1 MFTLPRY
8 NKEVEKSGNFM
19 DLETFLQE
27 LGQPVNAGLDAVEP
41 VFIEKLKERLQVVAD
56 HYNETELQQEEQ
68 WLRGF
73 IAAYFAYVQHWVG
86 REAVRFKDVKE
97 FDTAPALKKQA
108 KEVVTELENYI
119 SEFVSC
125 YMHIGRFMTLLREEI
140 RKEEIKAVGDARRIK
155 WTADAGVVIARY
167 RKEKKALL
175 ERMER
180 LGKAR
185 TVLER
190 IEGDFDVVRG
200 GAITLF
206 GGRDK
211 AEPYTRRL
219 FASLRVS
226 DFRKAR
232 KAVQEIVDA
241 KKKFGLDQ
249 KTAKQTQDNLEAG
262 ANRILELMEK
272 EQELLVSEEKK
283 LFLRP
288 IETDIA
294 YNNDIKELQKIKAF
308 LAKYHLPY
316 IQYKLDMLSH
326 LKDKLLVLNS
336 LESLMTLYKR
346 LILGIA
352 LPLKDI
358 KTVRLYESEILNHVK
373 YLLTGHFTELP
384 KILQR
389 AEETVNEFRQSRS
402 ELEEFEKLD
411 LQEIEV
417 SEQQAA
423 QA

>member
-1 MFTLPRY
+1 
-8 NKEVEKSGNFM
+8 M
-19 DLETFLQE
+19 DLDVFLQD
-27 LGQPVNAGLDAVEP
+27 LGLPVNAQIDVVEP
-41 VFIEKLKERLQVVAD
+41 VFIEKLKERLQTVAD
-56 HYNETELQQEEQ
+56 QYTESELKQEEQ
-68 WLRGF
+68 GLR
-73 IAAYFAYVQHWVG
+73 AAMTLYFAYTLRWIE
-86 REAVRFKDVKE
+86 REAGKYKEIKE

-108 KEVVTELENYI
+108 KSVVIELQNYI
-119 SEFVSC
+119 AEFVSC
-125 YMHIGRFMTLLREEI
+125 YMHLGRFMTLLRDEI
-140 RKEEIKAVGDARRIK
+140 RKEEIKLGGAGSHRIK

-167 RKEKKALL
+167 RKEKKQLL
-175 ERMER
+175 ERM
-180 LGKAR
+180 AR
-185 TVLER
+185 MGRARAVLEQ
-190 IEGDFDVVRG
+190 IENDIDTVRG
-200 GAITLF
+200 SVLTLF
-206 GGRDK
+206 GRDK
-211 AEPYTRRL
+211 AEPYTRR
-219 FASLRVS
+219 FMASLRVS

-232 KAVQEIVDA
+232 KAVQEIADA

-249 KTAKQTQDNLEAG
+249 KAAKQALDNLEAS
-262 ANRILELMEK
+262 ANRILEIVEQN
-272 EQELLVSEEKK
+272 QELLASEENK

-288 IETDIA
+288 IETDLA
-294 YNNDIKELQKIKAF
+294 YNGDVKELQKIKAF

-316 IQYKLDMLSH
+316 MQYKLDTLAH

-389 AEETVNEFRQSRS
+389 AEETVDEFRQSRT
-402 ELEEFEKLD
+402 ELEEFEQLN

-417 SEQQAA
+417 KEQQAA